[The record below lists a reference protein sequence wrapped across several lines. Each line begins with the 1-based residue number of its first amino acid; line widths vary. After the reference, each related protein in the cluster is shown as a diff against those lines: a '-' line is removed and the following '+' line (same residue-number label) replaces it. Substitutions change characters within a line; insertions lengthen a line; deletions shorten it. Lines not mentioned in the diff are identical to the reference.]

1 MSRGFIKEGDQ
12 EEIPM
17 VPPRAYLPKG
27 MPNYVT
33 KEGLAALN
41 KERKDLENER
51 VTVSGNY
58 IMSNFVD
65 AKMKL
70 LIDRI
75 NTAVEVDLT
84 KADKE
89 TVSFGAYVKYN
100 DRTVRIVG
108 VDEADFSKGLLS
120 FISPVAKALVGKK
133 VGDKFEI
140 KIPKGTETIEVQG
153 IWYEVVPLTEV
164 AVEVENG
171 AKSSPSMITPRTRN
185 VSEAKATATSDVSAE
200 MQTQSVI
207 STEAKRSGE
216 ILNSKNVK
224 KGFLD
229 KLEMTPSVSIV
240 NQDEVPRAEGARNDS
255 VSIDFFTPDENIM
268 EFLPVVNERGI
279 IVGRALHMELH
290 KGNKILHPVVHLHII
305 NNKGIAT
312 MKYWWHVAF
321 GDAPEKTLKRKMQE
335 TLGLTAI
342 KPKLKKQ
349 YIRETKTEKELVYV
363 YILNSDEN
371 LLKTPE
377 DKEYFDIF
385 AKD

>member
-33 KEGLAALN
+33 HEGLEALK
-41 KERKDLENER
+41 KEREDLENER
-51 VTVSGNY
+51 VASSGNY
-58 IMSNFVD
+58 IMSNFID

-70 LIDRI
+70 LINRI

-84 KADKE
+84 KANKE

-100 DRTVRIVG
+100 GRTVRIVG
-108 VDEADFSKGLLS
+108 VDEADFQRGLLS

-140 KIPKGTETIEVQG
+140 KVPRGTEIIEVQG
-153 IWYEVVPLTEV
+153 IWYEAVPLTENV
-164 AVEVENG
+164 VETDENPSHHSNETNAVLPKKNRTQILQKLQKSDDVVETDFH
-171 AKSSPSMITPRTRN
+171 PSLQQDIT
-185 VSEAKATATSDVSAE
+185 K
-200 MQTQSVI
+200 I
-207 STEAKRSGE
+207 
-216 ILNSKNVK
+216 
-224 KGFLD
+224 
-229 KLEMTPSVSIV
+229 
-240 NQDEVPRAEGARNDS
+240 
-255 VSIDFFTPDENIM
+255 FTPEENIM

-279 IVGRALHMELH
+279 IVGRALYMELH
-290 KGNKILHPVVHLHII
+290 KGNKILHPVVHLHVI
-305 NNKGIAT
+305 NNKGEESG
-312 MKYWWHVAF
+312 KYWWHVAF
-321 GDAPEKTLKRKMQE
+321 GDTPEKTLKRKLSE
-335 TLGLTAI
+335 TLGI
-342 KPKLKKQ
+342 SGVKPRLKKQ

-377 DKEYFDIF
+377 GKEYFDIF

>member
-33 KEGLAALN
+33 HEGMEALK
-41 KERKDLENER
+41 KEREGLENER
-51 VTVSGNY
+51 VASSGNY
-58 IMSNFVD
+58 IMSNFID

-75 NTAVEVDLT
+75 NSAVEVDLT
-84 KADKE
+84 KANNE

-100 DRTVRIVG
+100 GRTVRIVG
-108 VDEADFSKGLLS
+108 VDEADFAKGLLS

-140 KIPKGTETIEVQG
+140 KVPKGTEVIEIQG
-153 IWYEVVPLTEV
+153 IWYERQELSQIAQITQIETPKKQIVV
-164 AVEVENG
+164 
-171 AKSSPSMITPRTRN
+171 SSPKVLTQIPQKPQILQDNHIDLS
-185 VSEAKATATSDVSAE
+185 AKAE
-200 MQTQSVI
+200 
-207 STEAKRSGE
+207 
-216 ILNSKNVK
+216 
-224 KGFLD
+224 GFRRF
-229 KLEMTPSVSIV
+229 EP
-240 NQDEVPRAEGARNDS
+240 E
-255 VSIDFFTPDENIM
+255 ENIM

-290 KGNKILHPVVHLHII
+290 KGNKILHPVVHLHVI
-305 NNKGIAT
+305 NNKGEVVYR
-312 MKYWWHVAF
+312 YWWHVAF
-321 GDAPEKTLKRKMQE
+321 GDAPEKTLKCKLTE
-335 TLGLTAI
+335 TLGI
-342 KPKLKKQ
+342 SGVKPKLKKQ
-349 YIRETKTEKELVYV
+349 YIRETKAEKELVFVYV
-363 YILNSDEN
+363 INSDEN

-377 DKEYFDIF
+377 GKEYFDIF